1 MPEFLEESI
10 KNLTQFSIW
19 EIEESEDELS
29 EGLTISNI
37 EKKKLNQ
44 LKSHVHRKGY
54 LATRQLLKKLGIPPG
69 SNKYD
74 QNGAPYLIDGRY
86 LSITHSRNFA
96 AVAISDKKVGIDL
109 EFYREKIKK
118 IGPRFLNIEETETSQ
133 DFTDIKYLT
142 KIWTAKEAL
151 YKIYSTPGINF
162 KSQLHIQKSS
172 KSSSV
177 GFGSVY
183 DKGKTFI
190 YNLYFRYYEKFC
202 LSLATSK
209 F

>member
-1 MPEFLEESI
+1 MEKFEQLIEFIINDEEEKAKELFHDVVVEKSRGI
-10 KNLTQFSIW
+10 Y
-19 EIEESEDELS
+19 EELMAEDEAKA
-29 EGLTISNI
+29 EADAK
-37 EKKKLNQ
+37 E
-44 LKSHVHRKGY
+44 
-54 LATRQLLKKLGIPPG
+54 
-69 SNKYD
+69 
-74 QNGAPYLIDGRY
+74 
-86 LSITHSRNFA
+86 
-96 AVAISDKKVGIDL
+96 VAESDKKVGIDL

-133 DFTDIKYLT
+133 DFTDIKYMT

-151 YKIYSTPGINF
+151 YKIYSKPGINF

-172 KSSSV
+172 ESSSV

-190 YNLYFRYYEKFC
+190 YNLYFRYYERFC

-209 F
+209 I

>member
-1 MPEFLEESI
+1 MPEFLKESI
-10 KNLTQFSIW
+10 ENLTQFAVW

-29 EGLTISNI
+29 EGLTISHV
-37 EKKKLNQ
+37 EKKKLNK
-44 LKSHVHRKGY
+44 LKSLVHRKGY
-54 LATRQLLKKLGIPPG
+54 LATRQLLKKLRIPPG

-74 QNGAPYLIDGRY
+74 KNGAPYLIDGRY

-96 AVAISDKKVGIDL
+96 AIAVSDKKVGIDL

-118 IGPRFLNIEETETSQ
+118 IGPRFLNIEETEISK

-151 YKIYSTPGINF
+151 YKIYSNPGINF
-162 KSQLHIQKSS
+162 KSQLHIQKST
-172 KSSSV
+172 KFSSV
-177 GFGSVY
+177 GFGSVN

-202 LSLATSK
+202 LSLATTK